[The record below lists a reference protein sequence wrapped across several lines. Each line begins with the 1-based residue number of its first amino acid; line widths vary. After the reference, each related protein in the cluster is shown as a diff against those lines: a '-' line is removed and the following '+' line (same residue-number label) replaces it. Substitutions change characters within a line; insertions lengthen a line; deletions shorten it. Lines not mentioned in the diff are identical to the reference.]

1 MQLSRNELV
10 IALTLLASFLF
21 GVYLN
26 PPAPF
31 TKKDIL
37 RSIAQVAESP
47 LASTSTSTTSKQVVL
62 GFNANLDAV
71 ILNGNKFIEDF
82 VGPAVMQ
89 NLPKVTSGE
98 IDLVEA
104 ADLAHVFA
112 HHFKT
117 STAAE
122 RSIASDKLWS
132 ELVAYLEENEDLAL
146 IKLGGNAGLMAE
158 AFVKSNAPCNVTLV
172 GLAGPKLVAK
182 LPPKITVAS
191 GTPEVRILDQTF
203 ATRLDEVHFI
213 FEYSA
218 NAKFGAVTASKD
230 RANRFIVSRDFSN
243 GVIGAAG
250 LLPPST
256 VEADLLVLAGVH
268 LMESLLPSPQAKAE
282 RIRQINQYVAQHSAK
297 RIHLELA
304 STSGLDFTKTLV
316 EQVQYESL
324 GLNEEEFYSVC
335 KALGLCV
342 LADDAGLLAKTHVPS
357 VKRVQQ
363 VVGELFRALPHLNRL
378 HYHSFGYHLLAQ
390 REGQRDKR
398 WPNPKQA
405 VAAGSL
411 RATLR
416 ACQVGKPADL
426 HGNQLSLLV
435 TGFKID
441 GESAPRE
448 VSQLRPVVEFSSQG
462 VDFYAV
468 PVVACLLPKQT
479 VGLGDNISAFAV
491 AKQL

>member
-1 MQLSRNELV
+1 MLSRNELV
-10 IALTLLASFLF
+10 IALTLLSSFLF

-37 RSIAQVAESP
+37 RSIAQVAESSP
-47 LASTSTSTTSKQVVL
+47 SSPGTKHVVL

-82 VGPAVMQ
+82 VGPVVMQ

-122 RSIASDKLWS
+122 RSIASDKLWN
-132 ELVAYLEENEDLAL
+132 ELVKYLEENEDLAL

-182 LPPKITVAS
+182 LPPKIIIAS
-191 GTPEVRILDQTF
+191 GTPEVEILDQIFT
-203 ATRLDEVHFI
+203 TKLDEVHFI

-218 NAKFGAVTASKD
+218 NAKFGSVTASKD

-250 LLPPST
+250 LLPPSARG
-256 VEADLLVLAGVH
+256 ADLLVLAGVH
-268 LMESLLPSPQAKAE
+268 LMESLLPSPQAKLE
-282 RIRQINQYVAQHSAK
+282 RIRQINQYVAQNSAK

-304 STSGLDFTKTLV
+304 STNGLDFTKTLIQ
-316 EQVQYESL
+316 QVQYESL

-335 KALGLCV
+335 KSLGLCMLV
-342 LADDAGLLAKTHVPS
+342 EDATLLAKTHVPN

-363 VVGELFRALPHLNRL
+363 VMGELFRLLPNLNRI

-390 REGQRDKR
+390 RKSQGER

-416 ACQVGKPADL
+416 ACQANKPGDL

-435 TGFKID
+435 TGFKLD
-441 GESAPRE
+441 GESVPRE
-448 VSQLRPVVEFSSQG
+448 VSQQQPVVEFSSQD
-462 VDFYAV
+462 VDFYIV
-468 PVVACLLPKQT
+468 PVVACLVPKQT